1 MDLTE
6 CDEEIIDKTLTAATN
21 VHRQLGPGLLESVYE
36 KALLIECSKAGLKVA
51 SQVDVPV
58 MYDGQNLG
66 LGFRADIVVND
77 SLILEIKSVD
87 KLTDIH
93 MAQLINYLKLLGLKR
108 GFLIN
113 FNQRLL
119 KYGIKRVSI

>member
-1 MDLTE
+1 MGLAE
-6 CDEEIIDKTLTAATN
+6 CDNEIIDKALTAATN

-36 KALLIECSKAGLKVA
+36 KALLIECSKAELKVE

-58 MYDGQNLG
+58 MYDGQKLG
-66 LGFRADIVVND
+66 LGFRADIIVED

-87 KLTDIH
+87 KLIDIH
-93 MAQLINYLKLLGLKR
+93 MAQLINYLKLLNIKR

-119 KYGIKRVSI
+119 KHGIKRVSI